1 MNLVKFFKKKKL
13 LKLMKMSKRYVIDY
27 LIERGLFV
35 ITSFTFILI
44 SLLLIFLLIE
54 AIPAFYENGVL
65 NFIFGLNWSP
75 DNNEFGI
82 FPMIVGS
89 VYITLIALIM
99 AVPISVSCAIFL
111 EEIAPKKLKNLFK
124 PIIQTLAGIPSVIYG
139 FFGLTLI
146 APAIRNMFGGTGF
159 SILTASVVL
168 ALMILP
174 TIISLSQDAIKS
186 VPDYYRQA
194 SLGLGSTQWQCIKN
208 LILPIALPGIITAI
222 ILGIGRAV
230 GETLAILMLA
240 GNVSMIP
247 SSIISPVRT
256 LTSNI
261 ALEMG
266 YATGIHYNSLFA
278 TAVILFIVILI
289 LMVFSIYVQ
298 DKYTLIGD

>member
-1 MNLVKFFKKKKL
+1 MNLAKFLKRKRL
-13 LKLMKMSKRYVIDY
+13 LELMEMSKRCIKDY
-27 LIERGLFV
+27 IIEKGLFA
-35 ITSFTFILI
+35 ITSFSVILI
-44 SLLLIFLLIE
+44 LLLIIFILVE

-75 DNNEFGI
+75 DDNEFGI
-82 FPMIVGS
+82 FPMIMGS
-89 VYITLIALIM
+89 VYITLAALAL
-99 AVPISVSCAIFL
+99 AVPISISCAIFL
-111 EEIAPKKLKNLFK
+111 EEVAPMKLRNLFK

-146 APAIRNMFGGTGF
+146 TPLIRSMFGGTGF
-159 SILTASVVL
+159 SILAAAVIL

-174 TIISLSQDAIKS
+174 TIVSLSQDAINS

-208 LILPIALPGIITAI
+208 IILPVALPGVITAI
-222 ILGIGRAV
+222 ILGLGRAV
-230 GETLAILMLA
+230 GETLAVLMLA
-240 GNVSMIP
+240 GNVSVLP

-278 TAVILFIVILI
+278 TAAILFIVILI
-289 LMVFSIYVQ
+289 LMAVSIHIQ
-298 DKYTLIGD
+298 DKYALRG